1 MLQKSII
8 LFFISLPLLLSAQNK
23 DTANVT
29 WRPINL
35 VVNNSF
41 ELSADAAKPLTKVEP
56 VPKALG
62 WSIPNKSQPLIYST
76 NEKGFIHDPNG
87 TDWKFKARSGKNV
100 VGLNIIGIKRDYVQ
114 GTLENPLEVG
124 KKYYFAFWVHYHCSG
139 ANNIGIAFLPEKIN
153 VYVTTRL
160 PLKPAT
166 YQKKVVPYSNS
177 PQSSWVLVRDSFTA
191 YQPFQNFV
199 IGNFFEDEQTEVER
213 TKFDHYFAYID
224 DVAVWEAREQPKIST
239 ETQTEKDNWQHNSDL
254 VAKVKKNPQPNRT
267 EPQPPIKTSAPKPV
281 P

>member
-8 LFFISLPLLLSAQNK
+8 LFFLSLPLFLSAQNK
-23 DTANVT
+23 DTTNVT

-41 ELSADAAKPLTKVEP
+41 ELSVDTARPLTKVEP

-114 GTLENPLEVG
+114 GTLENPLAVG

-166 YQKKVVPYSNS
+166 YQKKVVPYLN
-177 PQSSWVLVRDSFTA
+177 
-191 YQPFQNFV
+191 QPCLQRV
-199 IGNFFEDEQTEVER
+199 TREGLGGLDRARASAAMVWSEG
-213 TKFDHYFAYID
+213 ID
-224 DVAVWEAREQPKIST
+224 DAARDCGPSRRWHVPLLHEPSEWHGAVGPLGLSNHQST
-239 ETQTEKDNWQHNSDL
+239 
-254 VAKVKKNPQPNRT
+254 
-267 EPQPPIKTSAPKPV
+267 
-281 P
+281 